1 MKTTIIE
8 VAKVLEAGSQA
19 GSAHTTVLNVK
30 TGMET
35 IRKSLASDVLNRDN
49 NKQTIDKIIS
59 RLDSAAARIK
69 SIRTSVDNMANSY
82 YSTDVSVQ
90 KSDDA
95 IGSTVQRLTS
105 GSNASAFRNG

>member
-19 GSAHTTVLNVK
+19 GSAYTTVLNVK

-49 NKQTIDKIIS
+49 NKQTIDKIIN
-59 RLDSAAARIK
+59 RLDSAASRIK
-69 SIRTSVDNMANSY
+69 TIKNSVDNMANSY
-82 YSTDVSVQ
+82 YNTDVNVQ
-90 KSDDA
+90 RNDDA
-95 IGSTVQRLTS
+95 IENSVRRLTS
-105 GSNASAFRNG
+105 GSNATAFRHG